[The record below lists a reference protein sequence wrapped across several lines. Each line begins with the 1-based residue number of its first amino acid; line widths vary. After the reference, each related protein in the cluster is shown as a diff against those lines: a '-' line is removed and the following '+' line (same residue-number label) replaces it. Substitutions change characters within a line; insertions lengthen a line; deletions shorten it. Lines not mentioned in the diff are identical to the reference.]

1 MRSIFGQYFPAFG
14 LNMEIYRV
22 KKLSKE
28 NELQK
33 LNQLCIINNLLQGL
47 IQKKYERIGFLRS
60 KKQMFGRHLNL
71 NFWVLGSNNYY
82 DNDNSMVKNGKRK
95 YYKLATYFIL
105 DFSGLIH
112 RLLVKFNTI
121 ESRIS
126 KSIVS
131 VFSQLVLHGDDI
143 HAILHLQYIIL
154 HLCKD
159 TR

>member
-1 MRSIFGQYFPAFG
+1 
-14 LNMEIYRV
+14 
-22 KKLSKE
+22 
-28 NELQK
+28 
-33 LNQLCIINNLLQGL
+33 
-47 IQKKYERIGFLRS
+47 
-60 KKQMFGRHLNL
+60 MFGRHLNL
-71 NFWVLGSNNYY
+71 NFWALGSNNYC
-82 DNDNSMVKNGKRK
+82 DNDNSMVKNDKRK

-159 TR
+159 TRWHSTEKQVCRSFTILTSETAINLFSFLWPFPVK